1 MPIPKATAVNIAV
14 GDSWVID
21 DFEDGDEISL
31 QGGQWFVYDDNDSFD
46 RDSVS
51 YKSQISKMVAV
62 NGTAGNVLNV
72 LYKRDCKDDGK
83 DEEGYRYCR
92 GWLGVGVS
100 LAEKG
105 KSVDLSQC
113 NAIQYDY
120 RGGVHSF
127 RIESVYDKDEKY
139 LERRFGS
146 SEKWTTVT
154 VYRSD
159 LWYGSV
165 SPDLAFTHAT
175 QMIWNDMEGEGT
187 LELDNIKCLNKPTYT
202 VKFYDGETLLDSAAF
217 AQGETPKY
225 SGETSI
231 ESIADKLSNEQ
242 YYFEFAGWTPE
253 LKPVTADAKYQTKFE
268 KSLQTYWIC
277 FSRCKCSC
285 I

>member
-1 MPIPKATAVNIAV
+1 M
-14 GDSWVID
+14 ID

-127 RIESVYDKDEKY
+127 RIESVYDKDEKWMSAMTSSIVFKKFFV
-139 LERRFGS
+139 LRSFMQVFKTSEIVLAERFAIWSTLALFES
-146 SEKWTTVT
+146 SCV
-154 VYRSD
+154 
-159 LWYGSV
+159 
-165 SPDLAFTHAT
+165 
-175 QMIWNDMEGEGT
+175 
-187 LELDNIKCLNKPTYT
+187 
-202 VKFYDGETLLDSAAF
+202 
-217 AQGETPKY
+217 
-225 SGETSI
+225 
-231 ESIADKLSNEQ
+231 
-242 YYFEFAGWTPE
+242 
-253 LKPVTADAKYQTKFE
+253 
-268 KSLQTYWIC
+268 
-277 FSRCKCSC
+277 
-285 I
+285 